1 MFRLASV
8 ESGSR
13 RALRLAHVRPGPL
26 RVPTPRD
33 HRSPYP
39 RTEGDCD
46 VVKSLA
52 RLLGGHDACGLRH
65 YRSNSQLFDE
75 LERRTDEVETVIRGV
90 SGFVSYYLVRT
101 EDGGGFSVSVFEDK
115 TGTDES
121 IRVAADWVR
130 QNVPQAVGSPPEV
143 MEGRVIL
150 QMSK

>member
-1 MFRLASV
+1 MHAVIRN
-8 ESGSR
+8 
-13 RALRLAHVRPGPL
+13 
-26 RVPTPRD
+26 
-33 HRSPYP
+33 
-39 RTEGDCD
+39 
-46 VVKSLA
+46 
-52 RLLGGHDACGLRH
+52 
-65 YRSNSQLFDE
+65 YRGNSQLFDE

-130 QNVPQAVGSPPEV
+130 QNVPQASGSPPEV
-143 MEGRVIL
+143 LEGRVVL

>member
-1 MFRLASV
+1 MHAV
-8 ESGSR
+8 I
-13 RALRLAHVRPGPL
+13 
-26 RVPTPRD
+26 
-33 HRSPYP
+33 
-39 RTEGDCD
+39 
-46 VVKSLA
+46 
-52 RLLGGHDACGLRH
+52 RH
-65 YRSNSQLFDE
+65 YRGNSQLFDE

-130 QNVPQAVGSPPEV
+130 QNVPQAAGSPPEV
-143 MEGRVIL
+143 MEGRVVL